1 MKKIILSL
9 FLAVSLSGCMAI
21 AGLSTLLPSAWDSNQ
36 SAVITDIQQQSK
48 RIDCKWK
55 INEVK
60 DHLEYLDEKT
70 EWLII
75 YSETKQT
82 TDIFNMAQVYN
93 TTLQDFYK
101 RVETKSMS
109 NSYCENKKAIL
120 IEQSN
125 IIAKTLQGRN

>member
-9 FLAVSLSGCMAI
+9 FLAVSLSGCMAL

-36 SAVITDIQQQSK
+36 SAAITDIQQQSK
-48 RIDCKWK
+48 RLNCKWK
-55 INEVK
+55 ISDVN
-60 DHLEYLDEKT
+60 DHLVRLDEKV

-93 TTLQDFYK
+93 ATLQDFYK

-109 NSYCENKKAIL
+109 NSYCENKKTIL

>member
-9 FLAVSLSGCMAI
+9 FLAVSLSGCMAL

-48 RIDCKWK
+48 RLNCKWK
-55 INEVK
+55 ISDVN
-60 DHLEYLDEKT
+60 DHLVRLDEKV

-93 TTLQDFYK
+93 ATLQDFYK

>member
-1 MKKIILSL
+1 MKKIILYL
-9 FLAVSLSGCMAI
+9 FLAVSLNGCLAL
-21 AGLSTLLPSAWDSNQ
+21 AGLSTLLPSAWDPNQ
-36 SAVITDIQQQSK
+36 SSAITDIQQQSK
-48 RIDCKWK
+48 RINCKWK

-82 TDIFNMAQVYN
+82 TDIFNMTQVYN
-93 TTLQDFYK
+93 ATLQDFYK

>member
-9 FLAVSLSGCMAI
+9 FLALSLSGCMAL
-21 AGLSTLLPSAWDSNQ
+21 AGLSTLLPSAWDPNQ

-48 RIDCKWK
+48 RINCKWK

>member
-9 FLAVSLSGCMAI
+9 FLAVSLSGCVAL
-21 AGLSTLLPSAWDSNQ
+21 AGLSTLLPSAWDPNQ

-48 RIDCKWK
+48 RINCKWK
-55 INEVK
+55 IDEVK
-60 DHLEYLDEKT
+60 EHLEYLDEKT

-109 NSYCENKKAIL
+109 NSYCENKKTIL

>member
-1 MKKIILSL
+1 MKKITLYL
-9 FLAVSLSGCMAI
+9 FLAVSLNGCLAL

-48 RIDCKWK
+48 RLNCKWK
-55 INEVK
+55 ISDVN
-60 DHLEYLDEKT
+60 DHLVRLDEKV

-93 TTLQDFYK
+93 ATLQDFYK

>member
-1 MKKIILSL
+1 MKKIILYL
-9 FLAVSLSGCMAI
+9 FLAVSLNGCLAL
-21 AGLSTLLPSAWDSNQ
+21 AGLSTLLPSAWDPNQ
-36 SAVITDIQQQSK
+36 SAAITDIQQQSK
-48 RIDCKWK
+48 RINCKWK

-93 TTLQDFYK
+93 ATLQDFYK

>member
-9 FLAVSLSGCMAI
+9 LLAFSLSGCIAL
-21 AGLSTLLPSAWDSNQ
+21 AGLSTLLPSAWDPNQ
-36 SAVITDIQQQSK
+36 SAAITDIQQQSK
-48 RIDCKWK
+48 RINCKWK
-55 INEVK
+55 IDKVK
-60 DHLEYLDEKT
+60 EHLEYLDEKT

-109 NSYCENKKAIL
+109 NSYCENKKTIL

>member
-1 MKKIILSL
+1 MKKIILYL
-9 FLAVSLSGCMAI
+9 FLAVSLNGCLAL
-21 AGLSTLLPSAWDSNQ
+21 AGLSTLLPSALDPNQ
-36 SAVITDIQQQSK
+36 SAAITDIQQQSK
-48 RIDCKWK
+48 RINCKWK

-93 TTLQDFYK
+93 ATLQDFYK

>member
-9 FLAVSLSGCMAI
+9 FLAVSLSGCMAL
-21 AGLSTLLPSAWDSNQ
+21 AGLSALMPSAWDPNQ
-36 SAVITDIQQQSK
+36 SAAITDIQQQSK

>member
-9 FLAVSLSGCMAI
+9 FLAVSLSGCVAL
-21 AGLSTLLPSAWDSNQ
+21 AGLSTLLPSAWDPNQ

-48 RIDCKWK
+48 RINCKWK
-55 INEVK
+55 IDEVK
-60 DHLEYLDEKT
+60 QHLEYLDEKT

-109 NSYCENKKAIL
+109 NSYCENKKTIL

>member
-1 MKKIILSL
+1 MKKIILYL
-9 FLAVSLSGCMAI
+9 FLAVSLNGCLAL
-21 AGLSTLLPSAWDSNQ
+21 AGLSTLLPSAWDPNQ
-36 SAVITDIQQQSK
+36 SAAITDIQQQSK
-48 RIDCKWK
+48 RINCKWK
-55 INEVK
+55 IDEVK
-60 DHLEYLDEKT
+60 NHLEYLDEKT

-93 TTLQDFYK
+93 ATLQDFYK

>member
-9 FLAVSLSGCMAI
+9 LLAFSLSGCVAL
-21 AGLSTLLPSAWDSNQ
+21 AGLSTLLPSAWDVNQ
-36 SAVITDIQQQSK
+36 SAVITDIQQKSK
-48 RIDCKWK
+48 RINCKSEITSIK
-55 INEVK
+55 K
-60 DHLEYLDEKT
+60 HLDTLDEKV

-75 YSETKQT
+75 YSENKKT

-93 TTLQDFYK
+93 ATLNDMIK

-109 NSYCENKKAIL
+109 NSYCENKKTIL

-125 IIAKTLQGRN
+125 IISKSIQGRN

>member
-9 FLAVSLSGCMAI
+9 LLAFSLSGCIAL
-21 AGLSTLLPSAWDSNQ
+21 AGLSTLLPSAWDPNQ
-36 SAVITDIQQQSK
+36 SAAITDIQQQSK
-48 RIDCKWK
+48 RINCKWK
-55 INEVK
+55 IDKVK
-60 DHLEYLDEKT
+60 EHLEYLDEKT

-101 RVETKSMS
+101 RAETKSMS
-109 NSYCENKKAIL
+109 NSYCENKKTIL

>member
-1 MKKIILSL
+1 MKKIILYL
-9 FLAVSLSGCMAI
+9 FLAVSLNGCLAL

-36 SAVITDIQQQSK
+36 SAAITDIQQQSK
-48 RIDCKWK
+48 RLNCKWK
-55 INEVK
+55 ISDVNE
-60 DHLEYLDEKT
+60 HLVRLDEKV

-93 TTLQDFYK
+93 ATLQDFYK

>member
-1 MKKIILSL
+1 MKKIILYL
-9 FLAVSLSGCMAI
+9 FLAVSLNGCLAL
-21 AGLSTLLPSAWDSNQ
+21 AGLSTLLPSAWDPNQ
-36 SAVITDIQQQSK
+36 SAAITDIQQQSK

-82 TDIFNMAQVYN
+82 TDIFNMTQVYN
-93 TTLQDFYK
+93 ATLQDFYK

>member
-1 MKKIILSL
+1 MKKIILYL
-9 FLAVSLSGCMAI
+9 FLAVSLNGCLAL

-36 SAVITDIQQQSK
+36 SAAITDIQQQSK
-48 RIDCKWK
+48 RINCKWK

-82 TDIFNMAQVYN
+82 TDIFNMTQVYN
-93 TTLQDFYK
+93 ATLQDFYK

>member
-1 MKKIILSL
+1 MKKIILYL
-9 FLAVSLSGCMAI
+9 FLAVSLNGCLAL
-21 AGLSTLLPSAWDSNQ
+21 AGISTLLPSAWDPNQ
-36 SAVITDIQQQSK
+36 SAAITDIQQQSK
-48 RIDCKWK
+48 RINCKWK

-93 TTLQDFYK
+93 ATLQDFYK

>member
-1 MKKIILSL
+1 MKKIILYL
-9 FLAVSLSGCMAI
+9 FLAVSLNGCLAL

-36 SAVITDIQQQSK
+36 SAAITDIQQQSK
-48 RIDCKWK
+48 RINCKWK

-93 TTLQDFYK
+93 ATLQDFYK

-109 NSYCENKKAIL
+109 NSYCENKKEIL

-125 IIAKTLQGRN
+125 IKAKTLQGKN